1 MLESD
6 HSGDLVNKWNQVQR
20 SWWDGWF
27 KFVGSVATERG
38 VEAAKL
44 WQNSFDTWRQSVEM
58 SLQMQQNTAALWLQA
73 QDNLTE
79 QSRKLAP
86 PVALELGASASLSK
100 IISNEDILSFAQL
113 SGDINPVH
121 LDEDY
126 AAKTRFKGRIAHG
139 MLSAGLISAVLG
151 TRLPGPGAVYLS
163 QTLKFR
169 APVAIGDEIT
179 ATATVLAQREGKPI
193 YTLETLCRNQHGDIV
208 LEGEAVILYDP

>member
-1 MLESD
+1 MLAND
-6 HSGDLVNKWNQVQR
+6 QTGDFVNKWSQVQR
-20 SWWDGWF
+20 NWWDGWF
-27 KFVGSVATERG
+27 KFVGSVATDRG

-44 WQNSFDTWRQSVEM
+44 WQSSFDSWRQSIEM
-58 SLQMQQNTAALWLQA
+58 SLQMQQNTAQLWSQT
-73 QDNLTE
+73 QNDLTE

-86 PVALELGASASLSK
+86 PVSLELEASASLSK
-100 IISNEDILSFAQL
+100 TISNEDILSFAQL
-113 SGDINPVH
+113 SGDVNPVH

-169 APVAIGDEIT
+169 APVSIGDEIT
-179 ATATVLAQREGKPI
+179 AKATVVAQREGKPI
-193 YTLETLCRNQHGDIV
+193 YTLETLCYNQHGDIV